1 MFAFALHG
9 LSYSSRLVINDLGDS
24 DDVTSLWL
32 TDDKHLREK
41 WVPLGFTAGVFTPN
55 RDASSFEING
65 LDEVTWLFHFW
76 RNSFSGFHG
85 HKTKEKTF
93 IGLRSGRRAP
103 HLVVEQHRPHLFRRS
118 TLSHTLA
125 NCSFERLFTA
135 PWPLT
140 PLRGAIAARKH
151 SEGILGSYLRALR
164 GSGFLDQ
171 AHFVFFTTSP
181 ACRRVSRL
189 EILAC
194 AAFRHKSDNA
204 ALKVDEPR
212 CSEAT
217 RVRLYSHHA
226 IPVPNYVAACDSTD
240 KAPLAIRASRI
251 TAATETSETEQLQAK
266 DKEPLQQGQ
275 GNTINTGLLVTSDVV

>member
-164 GSGFLDQ
+164 GSVFTPSEVICMVSQGIGGICGIFKKAFPTISFLSQ
-171 AHFVFFTTSP
+171 P
-181 ACRRVSRL
+181 QL
-189 EILAC
+189 
-194 AAFRHKSDNA
+194 SD
-204 ALKVDEPR
+204 R
-212 CSEAT
+212 T
-217 RVRLYSHHA
+217 RD
-226 IPVPNYVAACDSTD
+226 N
-240 KAPLAIRASRI
+240 
-251 TAATETSETEQLQAK
+251 
-266 DKEPLQQGQ
+266 
-275 GNTINTGLLVTSDVV
+275 